1 MTPRKK
7 KLLLIQTGLL
17 FAGLLIILLTYYTGD
32 TKKEVTN
39 ISKETKENF
48 KSQSREID
56 ANTFSNIEYTG
67 LDLAGNRYIL
77 RSEEAYIEKS
87 NQELVNMKL
96 VHAIFYFKDDT
107 VLNVWSEEGL
117 YNNKTLDI
125 TFEKN
130 VEATY
135 EKSKLFAQKA
145 NYSNSK
151 SFLTISEKVKVED
164 KNGSIFADKLLF
176 DIKSKKLNIKSFNN
190 NKVNANINLNEKKF

>member
-164 KNGSIFADKLLF
+164 KSGSIFADKLLF

>member
-117 YNNKTLDI
+117 YNNKILDI

-164 KNGSIFADKLLF
+164 KSGSIFADKLLF
-176 DIKSKKLNIKSFNN
+176 DIKSKKLNIKSLIII
-190 NKVNANINLNEKKF
+190 KLMLI

>member
-164 KNGSIFADKLLF
+164 KSGSIFADKLLF
-176 DIKSKKLNIKSFNN
+176 DIKSKKLNIKS
-190 NKVNANINLNEKKF
+190 L

>member
-1 MTPRKK
+1 
-7 KLLLIQTGLL
+7 
-17 FAGLLIILLTYYTGD
+17 
-32 TKKEVTN
+32 
-39 ISKETKENF
+39 
-48 KSQSREID
+48 
-56 ANTFSNIEYTG
+56 
-67 LDLAGNRYIL
+67 
-77 RSEEAYIEKS
+77 
-87 NQELVNMKL
+87 MKL

-151 SFLTISEKVKVED
+151 VF
-164 KNGSIFADKLLF
+164 
-176 DIKSKKLNIKSFNN
+176 
-190 NKVNANINLNEKKF
+190 

>member
-1 MTPRKK
+1 
-7 KLLLIQTGLL
+7 
-17 FAGLLIILLTYYTGD
+17 
-32 TKKEVTN
+32 
-39 ISKETKENF
+39 
-48 KSQSREID
+48 
-56 ANTFSNIEYTG
+56 
-67 LDLAGNRYIL
+67 
-77 RSEEAYIEKS
+77 
-87 NQELVNMKL
+87 MKL

-164 KNGSIFADKLLF
+164 KSGSIFADKLLF

-190 NKVNANINLNEKKF
+190 NKANANINLNEKSFRILKFKKDKPIFQVQNISKSYNGRPILKSIFKGFSW